1 MMTSLIRYSFAAA
14 FALLGLVWPDLRQ
27 GPALAA
33 GVSSEFQVAQ
43 VGAPPPAAKKKG
55 KGQAKNKANRKGK
68 AQKARRG
75 QGGANKPRRAGARR
89 NASPKRKVNPRKPGA
104 RRAGPTGVR
113 RDTNGVVRRP
123 GQGPDYLPD
132 TYRIPKAAKQR
143 RRNLNDVRRARKRH
157 RENGGRRNV
166 IIETGD
172 RRIVR
177 EGRRKFIRN
186 RDNNRLSRRAR
197 QVRQIRRNGRDI
209 TRVTRRNGV
218 QIVTVRD
225 RRGRVVRR
233 VRIGRNGRRTV
244 LFTNNY
250 RGRRRDRGGL
260 SAFWL
265 GLALPLIAIPTYRY
279 IVDSR
284 RASYGDMYDALSA
297 PPVQALDDR
306 YTLDEVRYNYPLRA
320 RMRSVDVNTI
330 EFASGSWLVDQS
342 EYGRLKNL
350 ANAMRR
356 VIRRNGDEMFLIEGH
371 TDAVGDDDDN
381 LSLSDRRA
389 ESVAVILSEEFGV
402 PPENMV
408 TQGYGEQ
415 FLREKTSYA
424 SQINR
429 RVTVRRITP
438 LLARSEETGDER
450 YFDDDDVYSDRDN
463 DRDWQR

>member
-1 MMTSLIRYSFAAA
+1 MFFPFLRMSVLAAVALIGVLFPSWGAA
-14 FALLGLVWPDLRQ
+14 FAADTSANLV
-27 GPALAA
+27 
-33 GVSSEFQVAQ
+33 VAQ
-43 VGAPPPAAKKKG
+43 VFAQKGNVGPDGKKNRPGKANKKKKKG
-55 KGQAKNKANRKGK
+55 QAGNAKRRKTGAGNRRKAGQKPNAKR
-68 AQKARRG
+68 
-75 QGGANKPRRAGARR
+75 RRAKGR
-89 NASPKRKVNPRKPGA
+89 SGTPGRSA
-104 RRAGPTGVR
+104 PQQK
-113 RDTNGVVRRP
+113 GVVRR
-123 GQGPDYLPD
+123 QGVTPKGVQ
-132 TYRIPKAAKQR
+132 RKIQIPKAAKKRKPGGAAQPN
-143 RRNLNDVRRARKRH
+143 RNLNQIRRARTRLRNKAGQRQVIRKRG
-157 RENGGRRNV
+157 N
-166 IIETGD
+166 

-177 EGRRKFIRN
+177 QGGRTFIRKL
-186 RDNNRLSRRAR
+186 DNNRLGRRAR
-197 QVRQIRRNGRDI
+197 TVRRERRNGRDF
-209 TRVTRRNGV
+209 TRVIRRNGS

-225 RRGRVVRR
+225 RRGRIIRR

-250 RGRRRDRGGL
+250 RGRRRNRGGL
-260 SAFWL
+260 SSFWL

-284 RASYGDMYDALSA
+284 RASYDDMYDALSA
-297 PPVQALDDR
+297 PPIESLDDQ

-330 EFASGSWLVDQS
+330 EFASGSWLVDRS

-356 VIRRNGDEMFLIEGH
+356 VIRRNEDEMFLIEGH

-381 LSLSDRRA
+381 LALSDRRA

-415 FLREKTSYA
+415 FLREQTNYA

-438 LLARSEETGDER
+438 LLARSEETGDDE
-450 YFDDDDVYSDRDN
+450 YFDDDDSYVDRN
-463 DRDWQR
+463 